1 MTAPSRDSGSRDG
14 PLTEY
19 LLVLVSTVLANNFVL
34 VRYLGLCPFMGV
46 SGKLEGA
53 IGMSVATMFVLTVSS
68 VSSYLLSTYLLRPF
82 GLEYLSTLG
91 FILVIA
97 TVVQLTEMVMRKSSP
112 LLYRVLGIFLPL
124 ITTNCAVLGVA
135 LLNVRQQHDLLQSA
149 LYGFGAA
156 TGFGLVLVAFA
167 AMRERLAHADVP
179 RHFRGAPIALI
190 TAGLMALAFMGFTG
204 LANL

>member
-1 MTAPSRDSGSRDG
+1 M
-14 PLTEY
+14 TEY

-34 VRYLGLCPFMGV
+34 VRFLGLCPFLGV

-53 IGMSVATMFVLTVSS
+53 IGMSVATLFVLTLSS
-68 VSSYLLSTYLLRPF
+68 VSSYLLSTYLLVPL

-112 LLYRVLGIFLPL
+112 LLYRILGIFLPL

-135 LLNVRQQHDLLQSA
+135 LLNVQQRHDLLQSA

-156 TGFGLVLVAFA
+156 AGFGLVLVAFA

-179 RHFRGAPIALI
+179 LHFRGTPIALV

-204 LANL
+204 LAKL

>member
-1 MTAPSRDSGSRDG
+1 LS
-14 PLTEY
+14 EY
-19 LLVLVSTVLANNFVL
+19 LLILVSTVLANNFVL
-34 VRYLGLCPFMGV
+34 SRFLGLCPFMGV
-46 SGKLEGA
+46 STKLEGA
-53 IGMSVATMFVLTVSS
+53 IGMSMATLFVLTLSS
-68 VSSYLLSTYLLRPF
+68 VSSYLLSTYLLRPL

-97 TVVQLTEMVMRKSSP
+97 TVVQLTEVVMRRTSP
-112 LLYRVLGIFLPL
+112 LLYRILGIFLPL

-135 LLNVRQQHDLLQSA
+135 LLNVQQQHNLLQSA

-156 TGFGLVLVAFA
+156 AGFGLVLVAFA
-167 AMRERLAHADVP
+167 AMRERLADADVP
-179 RHFRGAPIALI
+179 LAFRGAPIGLV